1 MIDTLTKMQELLT
14 IMQSDMEKVKNS
26 SKWKAAAQRIRKNSI
41 EFGKLAKQFRRES
54 IAESK
59 K

>member
-14 IMQSDMEKVKNS
+14 VMQSDMEKVKNS

-54 IAESK
+54 IAEAK

>member
-1 MIDTLTKMQELLT
+1 MIDTLTKMQDLLNT
-14 IMQSDMEKVKNS
+14 MISDMEKVKNS
-26 SKWKAAAQRIRKNSI
+26 TKWKAAAQRIRKNSI

>member
-1 MIDTLTKMQELLT
+1 MIDTLIKMQDLLNT
-14 IMQSDMEKVKNS
+14 MTSDMEKVKNS
-26 SKWKAAAQRIRKNSI
+26 PKWKAAAQRIRKNSI

>member
-1 MIDTLTKMQELLT
+1 MQDLLNAMT
-14 IMQSDMEKVKNS
+14 SDMEKVKNS
-26 SKWKAAAQRIRKNSI
+26 PKWKAAAQRIRKNSI
-41 EFGKLAKQFRRES
+41 EFGKLAKQFRKES

>member
-26 SKWKAAAQRIRKNSI
+26 PKWKAAAQRIRKNSI
-41 EFGKLAKQFRRES
+41 EFGKLAKQFRKES
-54 IAESK
+54 IAEAK

>member
-1 MIDTLTKMQELLT
+1 MIDTLTKMQALLAT
-14 IMQSDMEKVKNS
+14 MQFDMDKVRTS
-26 SKWKAAAQRIRKNSI
+26 EKWKSAAQRIRKNSI
-41 EFGKLAKQFRRES
+41 EFGKLAKQFRKES

>member
-1 MIDTLTKMQELLT
+1 MIDTLTKMQELLAV
-14 IMQSDMEKVKNS
+14 MQPDMEKVKNS
-26 SKWKAAAQRIRKNSI
+26 PKWKLAAQRIRKNSI
-41 EFGKLAKQFRRES
+41 EFSKLAKQFRKES